1 MATLCFTRKDNG
13 PTIEEFIQRIKFKY
27 GVFWKAILWLN
38 LTEEADLWWNS
49 LGIKQLDDLSDE
61 EFEKLFMDK
70 WSCARKKNE
79 TCQGLCS
86 TGVSLLQVHGLI
98 QKEKIIVSIN
108 PSCQQNLINVN
119 LAKKLQVLAKHIEN
133 TRDVQVYKD
142 LKLSM
147 DKYVLHDDFY
157 TSNMDNMDVVLGYPR
172 MEVVDTLNINV
183 QKEFLK
189 LWYKRKKISLYD
201 ISINKQV
208 ESKEHQVCSMR

>member
-1 MATLCFTRKDNG
+1 
-13 PTIEEFIQRIKFKY
+13 
-27 GVFWKAILWLN
+27 
-38 LTEEADLWWNS
+38 
-49 LGIKQLDDLSDE
+49 
-61 EFEKLFMDK
+61 
-70 WSCARKKNE
+70 
-79 TCQGLCS
+79 
-86 TGVSLLQVHGLI
+86 
-98 QKEKIIVSIN
+98 
-108 PSCQQNLINVN
+108 
-119 LAKKLQVLAKHIEN
+119 VLAKHIEN

-201 ISINKQV
+201 ISINK
-208 ESKEHQVCSMR
+208 